1 VQNLKGERWQ
11 KSQFK
16 ETIAKNDSLKEKD
29 GEKLQMKRT
38 ERRKITIVKYVE

>member
-1 VQNLKGERWQ
+1 MQNLKGERLQ

-29 GEKLQMKRT
+29 GEKLQMKTT

>member
-1 VQNLKGERWQ
+1 VQNLKGERLQ

-29 GEKLQMKRT
+29 GEKLQMKTT
-38 ERRKITIVKYVE
+38 EWGKISIVKYVK